1 MTLKNARDAI
11 IDQVDKYFVGPGV
24 RDEVIND
31 TPWEYYHTGML
42 WPKDEPVGEEEDD
55 QDTSSGMKDDPAEGL
70 LSMANCS
77 HQSAMAI
84 SAQVLKQA
92 QKILINVSWAEYA
105 GSCVHHEKKPPDYD
119 RYKKRKHHD
128 PDEWQR
134 YPFDISLVLDIEV
147 SQSNEKVELYSKKG
161 IKVQALVREIEETY
175 LVTVVLINAR
185 ESCKSQRYT
194 DILYQ
199 ARIEL
204 QAESESPFVGRVNTG
219 NKVDDDEFWLYE
231 LLYQDS
237 KQFAVGHGCSAEWD
251 ENTHPVTQISSIWI
265 PRQKV
270 AKASS
275 EIPTALDEANTP
287 LFDND
292 HFLRLSKLKGQDGK
306 LHTVKLLEK
315 IVDVYQLWIK
325 SQIKIIPSAVVEFG
339 RDSEKIQSVAEE
351 NMDVCQIQLER
362 IRAGID
368 FIAHDHHPEA
378 WRAFCLANETI
389 EESMRKAR
397 PDKEP
402 KWRLFQLAFLLMA
415 LPSTLQK
422 KHEDRDVLDLIW
434 FPTGGGKTEAY
445 LGLGAALLFYKR
457 LKTESS
463 DAFLGTSIFTR
474 YTLRLL
480 TIQQFERAATM
491 ICAANVVSGR
501 YKEFERFERFS
512 IGLFVG
518 SGATP
523 NNLEHAKKILDGN
536 SEDDQCTTLPI
547 QKCPWCKSPLAMSQQ
562 VVDFDSSLMV
572 TPCSSGACEFGGET
586 GIPIAVVDEE
596 IYEHP
601 PSIVIGTVDKFAM
614 MAWEPKM
621 RVLFSCGDSRPDL
634 IIQDELHLISDALGT
649 VTALYEGAVDYI
661 TKDALGPIK
670 IIGSTATIRRAEE
683 HVRKLFNR
691 KVAQFPP
698 SGISARDSFFYQI
711 EDEEDRL
718 YLGLH
723 CQGRSPKHSLARLSG
738 NILQSNEYLDFDSK
752 DPFYTLV
759 MYFNSMRELGGALVL
774 LEDDVPRYLDSLPL
788 EPGVSVRKIVQK
800 RELTSQLD
808 QAQLAQILDQL
819 DVKLQRERTDDP
831 VDAVLSTNMISVGVD
846 VSRLNAMIVNG
857 QPKNTAEY
865 IQASSRVGREPG
877 SAGVVFTLYN
887 WTRPRDRSHYERFK
901 AYHLA
906 FYRHVESTSVTPY
919 AARARDRALH
929 AVLFSIARQTIPELA
944 AANSAGK
951 IIDKDV
957 RARIEE
963 IKKYIL
969 GRVQIVDASEY
980 KETKQHLDWITE
992 QWSDLVDEMHT
1003 KGNDTLWSLHPK
1015 EQKKLLKNGQYNL
1028 AEYALLKSCE
1038 DFNNDERF
1046 ATPTSM
1052 RDVEPPTN
1060 IQLINRSWEPEDA

>member
-1 MTLKNARDAI
+1 MMMKVARDTI
-11 IDQVDKYFVGPGV
+11 IEQVDRYFVGPGEKN
-24 RDEVIND
+24 EVIED

-42 WPKDEPVGEEEDD
+42 WPKGEPVGEEEDD
-55 QDTSSGMKDDPAEGL
+55 QDTSSGMQDDPAEGL

-84 SAQVLKQA
+84 STQVLKQA
-92 QKILINVSWAEYA
+92 QKIQVNVSWAEYS
-105 GSCVHHEKKPPDYD
+105 GYCTGHEERPAKYNRFKEQEP
-119 RYKKRKHHD
+119 HD
-128 PDEWQR
+128 PNSWQR
-134 YPFDISLVLDIEV
+134 YPFEVALTLDIN
-147 SQSNEKVELYSKKG
+147 SNKPDVKTELYSDKG
-161 IKVQALVREIEETY
+161 IKVQALVREIEEAY
-175 LVTVVLINAR
+175 VVTVVLINAK
-185 ESCKSQRYT
+185 ESGGPQRYT

-199 ARIEL
+199 AKIEL
-204 QAESESPFVGRVNTG
+204 KSEITSPFVGRVNTG
-219 NKVDDDEFWLYE
+219 NKVEDDEFWLYE
-231 LLYQDS
+231 LLYHDS
-237 KQFAVGHGCSAEWD
+237 KQYAVGHGCSAEWD
-251 ENTHPVTQISSIWI
+251 ENKQPVTEISSIWI

-275 EIPTALDEANTP
+275 ETPVNSDGTNTP

-292 HFLRLSKLKGQDGK
+292 DFLKIANLKDWESKQY
-306 LHTVKLLEK
+306 TIKLLK
-315 IVDVYQLWIK
+315 NLVDVYQIWIET
-325 SQIKIIPSAVVEFG
+325 QIGNIPLA
-339 RDSEKIQSVAEE
+339 VAEFE
-351 NMDVCQIQLER
+351 KDSSKIEAVAKANMEKCQTQLER

-368 FIAHDHHPEA
+368 FIADEKQPEA

-389 EESMRKAR
+389 AESMIKAR
-397 PDKEP
+397 PDIEP
-402 KWRLFQLAFLLMA
+402 RWRLFQLAFLLMA
-415 LPSTLQK
+415 LPSTFNK
-422 KHEDRDVLDLIW
+422 EHEDREVLDLIW

-445 LGLGAALLFYKR
+445 LGLGAALLFYNR
-457 LKTESS
+457 LKPGRSKANYGS
-463 DAFLGTSIFTR
+463 SIFTR

-491 ICAANVVSGR
+491 ICAANVVSSR
-501 YKEFERFERFS
+501 YPEFKDSERFT

-518 SGATP
+518 GAATP
-523 NNLEHAKKILDGN
+523 NKLEHAKKILEGN
-536 SEDDQCTTLPI
+536 NEDDQCTTLPI

-562 VVDFDSSLMV
+562 VVDFDSSLMA
-572 TPCSSGACEFGGET
+572 TPCSSNGCEFGGESS
-586 GIPIAVVDEE
+586 IPIAVVDEE

-621 RVLFSCGDSRPDL
+621 KALFGRGESVPDL

-649 VTALYEGAVDYI
+649 VTALYEGAIDYI
-661 TKDALGPIK
+661 TRDDRGPIK

-683 HVRKLFNR
+683 HVKKLFNR

-711 EDEEDRL
+711 EEQEDRI

-738 NILQSNEYLDFDSK
+738 NILQSNESLDFDSK

-774 LEDDVPRYLDSLPL
+774 LEDDVPRYLDSLPV
-788 EPGVSVRKIVQK
+788 EPGTSVRKIIQK

-808 QAQLAQILDQL
+808 QEQLAQILDQL
-819 DVKLQRERTDDP
+819 GVKLARQRTDDP
-831 VDAVLSTNMISVGVD
+831 VDAVLSTNMISAGVD
-846 VSRLNAMIVNG
+846 VPRLNAMIVNG

-865 IQASSRVGREPG
+865 IQASSRVGRDPG

-901 AYHLA
+901 SYHLA

-929 AVLFSIARQTIPELA
+929 AVLFSIARQTIPELS

-951 IIDKDV
+951 ISDSNI
-957 RARIEE
+957 RSRIEE
-963 IKKYIL
+963 IKDYIL
-969 GRVQIVDASEY
+969 DRVKVVDASEY
-980 KETKQHLDWITE
+980 DETSQHLDWITE
-992 QWSDLVDEMHT
+992 QWSDLVKNMEF
-1003 KGNDTLWSLHPK
+1003 KENETLWSLPYK
-1015 EQKKLLKNGQYNL
+1015 EQKKLLKKGHYDL
-1028 AEYALLKSCE
+1028 AEYALLKTCD

-1060 IQLINRSWEPEDA
+1060 IQLINRAWESEDG